1 MLSCRTPT
9 FLAYS
14 RPRTDQKQR
23 LDEVAQ
29 LQEVVDQLESE
40 KRELEEQF
48 AEQAEI
54 CRQLTVSNSSLSAQ
68 SLSLADEI
76 TSATN
81 AIRKQMETQLALVE
95 NKLAQA
101 NQEIEAMTM
110 SEQTQ
115 RVALLEEL
123 NAAQTENESLRAQ
136 LRKK

>member
-1 MLSCRTPT
+1 M
-9 FLAYS
+9 
-14 RPRTDQKQR
+14 
-23 LDEVAQ
+23 DEVAQ
-29 LQEVVDQLESE
+29 LQEIIDQLAAE
-40 KRELEEQF
+40 KRELEEQV
-48 AEQAEI
+48 AELAET
-54 CRQLTVSNSSLSAQ
+54 CHQLTAANASLSAQ

-81 AIRKQMETQLALVE
+81 AVRKQMEAQLSVAE
-95 NKLAQA
+95 SKLAKA
-101 NQEIEAMTM
+101 NEEIDAMTM

>member
-1 MLSCRTPT
+1 M
-9 FLAYS
+9 
-14 RPRTDQKQR
+14 
-23 LDEVAQ
+23 DEVAQ
-29 LQEVVDQLESE
+29 LQEVVDQLATE
-40 KRELEEQF
+40 KRELEEQA

-54 CRQLTVSNSSLSAQ
+54 CNQLTAANASLSAH

-81 AIRKQMETQLALVE
+81 AVRKQMEAQLAVVESQLV
-95 NKLAQA
+95 KA
-101 NQEIEAMTM
+101 NEEIDAMRM

-123 NAAQTENESLRAQ
+123 NAAQTENDNLRAQ

>member
-1 MLSCRTPT
+1 MLSCKTPG
-9 FLAYS
+9 FLLRFRAFADRKY
-14 RPRTDQKQR
+14 R

-29 LQEVVDQLESE
+29 LQEVLDRLEAE
-40 KRELEEQF
+40 RQELEEQV
-48 AEQAEI
+48 AEQVET
-54 CRQLTVSNSSLSAQ
+54 CRQLTAANASLSAQ

-76 TSATN
+76 TLATN
-81 AIRKQMETQLALVE
+81 AVRKQMETQISQAE
-95 NKLAQA
+95 SKLAKA
-101 NQEIEAMTM
+101 NEEIEAMMM

>member
-1 MLSCRTPT
+1 M
-9 FLAYS
+9 
-14 RPRTDQKQR
+14 
-23 LDEVAQ
+23 DEVSQ

-40 KRELEEQF
+40 KRELEGQA
-48 AEQAEI
+48 AEQAET
-54 CRQLTVSNSSLSAQ
+54 CRQLTAANSSLSAQ

-76 TSATN
+76 ASARN
-81 AIRKQMETQLALVE
+81 AVRKQMEAQLVLVG

-101 NQEIEAMTM
+101 NEEIEAMRM

-123 NAAQTENESLRAQ
+123 NAAQTENDNLRAQ